1 MTMRIDNHCI
11 TYVLVLYAAY
21 RYHLLKKR
29 EYMTVRLKVKE
40 VAARQGVSQRQLS
53 IRTGITIK
61 NIQRIFRNPYSNVTT
76 ETLDKLAT
84 VLDVDASEL
93 IESVEEC

>member
-1 MTMRIDNHCI
+1 MRTDNHCI

-93 IESVEEC
+93 IESVEER

>member
-1 MTMRIDNHCI
+1 MRTGSHCI
-11 TYVLVLYAAY
+11 TYVLVLYATY

-93 IESVEEC
+93 IESVEER